1 MDGPTAYWRRQKPGW
16 SLFASGKQTEFLAIR
31 QTPRSAAGPRL
42 LKEVSIRNYL
52 STQCIEASSAAD
64 RPQTETDTMARADV
78 LPTGKEVFFD
88 ESDIIVSKTDL
99 KGKITYANDVFLSI
113 AGYSESEV
121 VGAPHNMI
129 RHPEMP
135 RTVFEL
141 LWGELKTGRE
151 IFAYVKNMTKA
162 GDHYWVL
169 AHVTPS
175 RGESG
180 SIVGYHSNRRVPQ
193 RDAIGK
199 VDALYRSMRVAE
211 QTAPGPREALL
222 AGRSVLDKALASAG
236 KPYNSFVFAL

>member
-1 MDGPTAYWRRQKPGW
+1 MAR
-16 SLFASGKQTEFLAIR
+16 
-31 QTPRSAAGPRL
+31 
-42 LKEVSIRNYL
+42 
-52 STQCIEASSAAD
+52 
-64 RPQTETDTMARADV
+64 TETN
-78 LPTGKEVFFD
+78 PTGKEVFFD

-113 AGYSESEV
+113 AGYAESEV
-121 VGAPHNMI
+121 IGAPHNMI
-129 RHPEMP
+129 RHPDMP

-141 LWGELKTGRE
+141 LWGELKAGRE

-180 SIVGYHSNRRVPQ
+180 GIVGYHSNRRVPQ
-193 RDAIGK
+193 RDAVSK
-199 VDALYRSMRVAE
+199 VEALYRSMRIAE

-222 AGRSVLDKALASAG
+222 AGRSILDNALASAG